1 VTLSPQEGRGM
12 KKRQLHFKS
21 GLAMFA
27 LTTFLCVVQPAR
39 AQSAPSQ
46 DYRPVQDPDANRQ
59 ELLHFSEF
67 LNSHPEITDQLRRD
81 PSLVNNEEYV
91 KNHPALQTYL
101 RDHPDMSQQIKQDP
115 NAVMREADRLDRR
128 DDNRGRN
135 DANRRELDNF
145 NHFLDGHVEIGEQL
159 RKDPSLVDNGQ
170 FVKNHPALQTYLQD
184 HPGVREAIKE
194 DPNGFMHAEDR
205 MDVRDDQRN
214 REELANFNR
223 FLDSHR
229 EIAEQ
234 LRRDPSLAE
243 NPQFVKNHP
252 AFQTYL
258 QDHPGVR
265 SGLQKDPNAFM
276 IAENRYDHGDD
287 ATNRDHH
294 DDLMDH
300 DTYHRRFGEFLSN
313 HPDLS
318 QQIAKDPTLCSN
330 RQFLDSH
337 RELQAY
343 LSANP
348 DVQKELMS
356 NPQEFVKSSQQFTVN
371 LKPTTK
377 TPPPN
382 PKPNQ

>member
-1 VTLSPQEGRGM
+1 M

-59 ELLHFSEF
+59 ELLHFDEF
-67 LNSHPEITDQLRRD
+67 LNSHPEIADQLRRD

-101 RDHPDMSQQIKQDP
+101 RDHAAMSQQIKQDP
-115 NAVMREADRLDRR
+115 NAFMREADRLDRR

-135 DANRRELDNF
+135 DDNRRELDNF

-170 FVKNHPALQTYLQD
+170 FVKNHSALQTYLQD

-194 DPNGFMHAEDR
+194 NPNGFMHAEDR
-205 MDVRDDQRN
+205 MDVRDDERN

-223 FLDSHR
+223 FLDGHR

-234 LRRDPSLAE
+234 LRRDPSLAD

-265 SGLQKDPNAFM
+265 SELQQDPNAFM
-276 IAENRYDHGDD
+276 IAENRYDHWND
-287 ATNRDHH
+287 AANRDHH
-294 DDLMDH
+294 DDRMEH
-300 DTYHRRFGEFLSN
+300 DTYRRFGEFLRN

-318 QQIAKDPTLCSN
+318 QHIAEDPALCSN

-337 RELQAY
+337 PELQAY
-343 LSANP
+343 LTANP
-348 DVQKELMS
+348 DVQKELRA

-371 LKPTTK
+371 PKPTTK
-377 TPPPN
+377 TPTAN

>member
-1 VTLSPQEGRGM
+1 M

-59 ELLHFSEF
+59 ELLHFDEF
-67 LNSHPEITDQLRRD
+67 LNSHPEIADQLRRD
-81 PSLVNNEEYV
+81 SSLVNNEEYV

-101 RDHPDMSQQIKQDP
+101 RDHPAMSQQIKQDP
-115 NAVMREADRLDRR
+115 NAFMREADRLDRR

-184 HPGVREAIKE
+184 HPGVREAIRE
-194 DPNGFMHAEDR
+194 NPNGFMHAEDR
-205 MDVRDDQRN
+205 MDR
-214 REELANFNR
+214 REEDRGRDMNHEVLANFDR
-223 FLDSHR
+223 FLESHR

-234 LRRDPSLAE
+234 LRKDPSLVDNGE
-243 NPQFVKNHP
+243 FVKNHP
-252 AFQTYL
+252 ALQTYL
-258 QDHPGVR
+258 QDHPGAR
-265 SGLQKDPNAFM
+265 EELKQHPNAFM
-276 IAENRYDHGDD
+276 EEEARYYHPNEMDRDMDRDD
-287 ATNRDHH
+287 V
-294 DDLMDH
+294 
-300 DTYHRRFGEFLSN
+300 HRHFGEFLGG
-313 HPDLS
+313 HPEISRQL
-318 QQIAKDPTLCSN
+318 AKDASLVSN
-330 RQFLDSH
+330 QEYLEKHPELREYLNGHPEVRQ
-337 RELQAY
+337 ELM
-343 LSANP
+343 ANP
-348 DVQKELMS
+348 QA
-356 NPQEFVKSSQQFTVN
+356 FVKSSQQFNINAGQTV
-371 LKPTTK
+371 K
-377 TPPPN
+377 TPTAN